1 MRMEEVWLIGSLA
14 VAAPLLV
21 VCALGW
27 WRASRRVRWLEQR
40 MLALPERDETTERL
54 EQVVEGL
61 TSQFNELANGQEF
74 LQRMFASKLAHRIP
88 PAVEPPKATTPA

>member
-14 VAAPLLV
+14 VTAPLLV

-27 WRASRRVRWLEQR
+27 WRANRRLRSLETGLFPSARQ
-40 MLALPERDETTERL
+40 DETTQRL

-61 TSQFNELANGQEF
+61 ADQVNELVNGQDF
-74 LQRMFASKLAHRIP
+74 LQRVLANRQASSRLP
-88 PAVEPPKATTPA
+88 TEPPKATTPV

>member
-14 VAAPLLV
+14 VTAPLLI

-27 WRASRRVRWLEQR
+27 WRASRRARWLETQV
-40 MLALPERDETTERL
+40 LPASDRDAAAQRL

-61 TSQFNELANGQEF
+61 ASQVNELADGHDF
-74 LQRMFASKLAHRIP
+74 LQRILTKRTATP
-88 PAVEPPKATTPA
+88 PAILDQPRAATPV